1 MLGKII
7 SIQEVRGVQLGNR
20 DGRLGLSRM
29 IYFCVYSSMDGYK
42 VVTDKH
48 IYHVL
53 IDNVQSCC
61 ETWGY
66 LSSED
71 DFEQFIGSE
80 LIEVKLT
87 DTALNQTV
95 VANSGY
101 YEGRG
106 GIQFVDFITTVGV
119 LQLAVYNGHNGYY
132 GHEII
137 IAKDEEILL
146 EDTL

>member
-20 DGRLGLSRM
+20 NGRLGLSRM
-29 IYFCVYSSMDGYK
+29 KYFCVYSSMDGYK

-137 IAKDEEILL
+137 VAKDEEILL

>member
-20 DGRLGLSRM
+20 DGRLGLVS
-29 IYFCVYSSMDGYK
+29 SSMDGYK

-48 IYHVL
+48 IYYVL

-87 DTALNQTV
+87 DTALNQAV

-101 YEGRG
+101 YEGSG

-137 IAKDEEILL
+137 VAKDEEILL
-146 EDTL
+146 ENIL